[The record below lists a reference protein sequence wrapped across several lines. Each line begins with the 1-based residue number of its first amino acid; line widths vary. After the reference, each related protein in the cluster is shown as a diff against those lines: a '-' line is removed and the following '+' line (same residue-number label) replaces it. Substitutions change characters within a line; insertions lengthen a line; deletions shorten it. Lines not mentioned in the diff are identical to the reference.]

1 MTKDFTRRC
10 NSIIN
15 TIDNNIIEYDYFINE
30 IDKNKK
36 YRTNGQHESAVQ
48 YLLSK
53 NILFT
58 NKGKL
63 LDINFT
69 KEELD
74 YIDNLIKLADDSNA
88 IDENMLKL
96 KFNESR
102 YEIICKY
109 LEDLGYV
116 IEDLDSLEFN
126 DDEDND
132 YDEYEE
138 EYFNEKDKN
147 EATYSSDNVKT
158 YIKEISNYKIL
169 TPEEEYELAIKY
181 KETEDTKYKEILVN
195 HNLRLAFSVAKT
207 YAKKTNLPLLD
218 LVQYGNLGLLTA
230 IEKFDPYLGN
240 KLSTYAVFWIK
251 QSILRGI
258 GNDSRLIRMPI
269 HAAEQAAKNRKAKKD
284 LENSLGRKCTES
296 ELIDYIN
303 NNKIFVTGVYH
314 MDLYNLRL
322 YDKYYVNSTLSFSQ
336 PIKTSNSSNSDSD
349 ESELIEFIESPS
361 LTPEEEV
368 ENTLRKE
375 TVSEVISQVLDEKE
389 RTVIIQR
396 FGLDGSCPRTLQDIS
411 ELYNVSR
418 ERIRQIENKA
428 LRKLKG
434 SKMVRIKLKDFY

>member
-69 KEELD
+69 KEELN

-116 IEDLDSLEFN
+116 VEDLESLEFN
-126 DDEDND
+126 DNEDND

-138 EYFNEKDKN
+138 EYFDIKDKN
-147 EATYSSDNVKT
+147 VETYSSDNVKT
-158 YIKEISNYKIL
+158 YIKEISNYKL
-169 TPEEEYELAIKY
+169 LSPEEEYELAIKY

-195 HNLRLAFSVAKT
+195 HNLRLAFSIAKT

-218 LVQYGNLGLLTA
+218 LVQYGNLGLLNA
-230 IEKFDPYLGN
+230 IDKFDPYLGN
-240 KLSTYAVFWIK
+240 KLSTYAVFWIR

-284 LENSLGRKCTES
+284 LENNLGRKCTEV

-303 NNKIFVTGVYH
+303 KNKLFVTGVSH

-336 PIKTSNSSNSDSD
+336 PIKTSSSGTDSD

-375 TVSEVISQVLDEKE
+375 TVNEVISQVLDEKE

-396 FGLDGSCPRTLQDIS
+396 FGLDGNYPRTLQDIS

-428 LRKLKG
+428 LRKLKK
-434 SKMVRIKLKDFY
+434 SRLVRIKLKDFN